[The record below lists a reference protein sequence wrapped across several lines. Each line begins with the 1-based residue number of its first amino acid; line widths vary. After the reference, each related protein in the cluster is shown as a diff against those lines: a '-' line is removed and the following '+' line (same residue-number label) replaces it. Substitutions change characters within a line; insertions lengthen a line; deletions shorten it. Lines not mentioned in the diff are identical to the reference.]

1 MVHTYMYGHGSYR
14 RRLHPN
20 NIKVNE
26 IEIPEAWIP
35 MIKIHNNSRTV
46 QQQNADGTLGVLK

>member
-1 MVHTYMYGHGSYR
+1 MYGQGSYR
-14 RRLHPN
+14 QRLHPN